1 MVRRLELLTVLAD
14 GGFHSGEALAQ
25 KLGVSRAAIWKHVQ
39 GLAEWGLDVF
49 AVRGRGYALSQALQL
64 LDTNAILSGLPEWVV
79 ASVSQL
85 EVFPVIES
93 TNAYLMGAARSRAD
107 KGRICMA
114 ESQTD
119 GRGRRGRTWIS
130 PFGRN
135 LYVSVL
141 WRFPQPPAAMSG
153 LPLSIGVAIASALES
168 AGAKNIGLKWPN
180 DIYWEK
186 RKLGGILV
194 EMFGEAGG
202 PSTVVVGFGVN
213 VNMSSVPGSCVIDQ
227 PWTDFATAASVAVAC
242 RNSLAA
248 CILAEVFAAFHTYE
262 QLGLS
267 PFLARWDCLDV
278 FKGRDVQVH
287 LPHATVTGIAKG
299 VDVDGALRVE
309 VDGESKR
316 FLAGDVS
323 LRVLDT

>member
-1 MVRRLELLTVLAD
+1 MVRRLELLSVLAD
-14 GGFHSGEALAQ
+14 GAFHSGESLANE
-25 KLGVSRAAIWKHVQ
+25 LGVSRAAIWKHVQ

-49 AVRGRGYALSQALQL
+49 AVRGRGYCLSRPLQL
-64 LDTNAILSGLPEWVV
+64 LDPNAILLALPKSIVD
-79 ASVSQL
+79 SVSRL

-93 TNAYLMGAARSRAD
+93 TNGHLMGVARSHAD

-114 ESQTD
+114 ERQTD

-130 PFGRN
+130 PFGCN

-141 WRFPQPPAAMSG
+141 WRFLQSPSAMSG
-153 LPLSIGVAIASALES
+153 LPLAMGVAIATALEI
-168 AGAKNIGLKWPN
+168 AGAKNVGLKWPN
-180 DIYWEK
+180 DIYSEE

-202 PSTVVVGFGVN
+202 PSTVVVGFGIN
-213 VNMSSVPGSCVIDQ
+213 INMSSVPGLPVINQ
-227 PWTDFATAASVAVAC
+227 PWTDFATAASVVAPC

-248 CILAEVFAAFHTYE
+248 SILGEVFTAFHIYE
-262 QLGLS
+262 QFGLS
-267 PFLARWDCLDV
+267 PFLSRWDSLDV

-287 LPHATVTGIAKG
+287 LPQATVSGIAKG

-309 VDGESKR
+309 VGGEPMR
-316 FLAGDVS
+316 FLAGEVS
-323 LRVLDT
+323 LRLAGT